1 MESTIKIDYDILG
14 QKVAANLKQMSV
26 DMNPNALWSIADICN
41 YLNKKKSSVY
51 DMVDQPGFP
60 RSVSPGGG
68 RRQWIAG
75 DVMKW
80 ATGKR
85 PRG

>member
-1 MESTIKIDYDILG
+1 VNVDVPVREFDYDLLARKI
-14 QKVAANLKQMSV
+14 AAQQNK
-26 DMNPNALWSIADICN
+26 MNPNALWSIADICN

-51 DMVDQPGFP
+51 DLVDQPGFP
-60 RSVSPGGG
+60 GSVSPGGG